1 MSSASGFLYLREREQ
16 IIPSVNQCS
25 ERSFSQFFFLEVK
38 YRNRV
43 SIECQGKKIDEIT
56 QPIAEAESDK

>member
-25 ERSFSQFFFLEVK
+25 ERSFSQFFFLELASGLEVK

-43 SIECQGKKIDEIT
+43 SI
-56 QPIAEAESDK
+56 